1 MVNYKSIGRR
11 INFYRKRLSITQA
24 EFAEKLGVSE
34 SYISQIER
42 GTAKVSLVR
51 LDQIADILEVNICF
65 LISDNVVTSDESFNS
80 EISEIIKNWSPERI
94 SLLVDLLMCA
104 NENFENQ

>member
-1 MVNYKSIGRR
+1 MVNYKAIGRR
-11 INFYRKRLSITQA
+11 INFYRKQLSITQA

-34 SYISQIER
+34 SYVSQIER

-65 LISDNVVTSDESFNS
+65 LISDKVITSDESFNS

>member
-1 MVNYKSIGRR
+1 MINYKAIGRR
-11 INFYRKRLSITQA
+11 ITFYRKRHPITQA
-24 EFAEKLGVSE
+24 ELSERLGVSE

-42 GTAKVSLVR
+42 GIAKASLAR
-51 LDQIADILEVNICF
+51 LDQIADILKVNICL
-65 LISDNVVTSDESFNS
+65 LISDKGTNEDESFNS
-80 EISEIIKNWSPERI
+80 EIYEIIKNWSPERI